1 MELINDDGLIKIRI
15 LNLFIILEKKWW
27 LIYEEMVCYWF
38 RILDLLLNLFYGVM
52 IKKNSLWENL
62 VLILIL

>member
-38 RILDLLLNLFYGVM
+38 RILDLLLNLFYWVM
-52 IKKNSLWENL
+52 IKINSLWENL